1 MEFIDRR
8 TTWLEEKQQR
18 QLLYTPADEVVL
30 FLIHFRHYPYD
41 ILLSSMFTGCKQ
53 TVNSTRHRMQEWF
66 FIILSP
72 ELSWGSP
79 ESRLA
84 DGAVAFFDDDM
95 VLAFLVDGSEEGV
108 KGSQDPTTD
117 LLTWSNKKKQPSVT
131 ALVFTALNGRVLGIG
146 ESRFGSDND
155 DVLLTEEP
163 IKWKESLSPKE
174 FGFGDSAFNKHQH
187 LQVYTIRNQGS
198 LHRHF
203 SHYRIRIEISI
214 GKIKK
219 FGAASSIIRM
229 IVQGNEEAVLR
240 HHHQVWVIGAVFVN
254 RYKLG

>member
-1 MEFIDRR
+1 MTGFMANDRAPHLIKRGTTMMECCHH
-8 TTWLEEKQQR
+8 K
-18 QLLYTPADEVVL
+18 
-30 FLIHFRHYPYD
+30 
-41 ILLSSMFTGCKQ
+41 
-53 TVNSTRHRMQEWF
+53 
-66 FIILSP
+66 
-72 ELSWGSP
+72 
-79 ESRLA
+79 
-84 DGAVAFFDDDM
+84 
-95 VLAFLVDGSEEGV
+95 
-108 KGSQDPTTD
+108 
-117 LLTWSNKKKQPSVT
+117 PS
-131 ALVFTALNGRVLGIG
+131 
-146 ESRFGSDND
+146 SRFGSDND